1 MVSNIENGRDFSK
14 WIEITLLQM
23 RKVTRKLVISPTS
36 SSKKNDMDRACLD
49 QMIQECN
56 FRRKN
61 QGSLLD
67 FLTNLY

>member
-1 MVSNIENGRDFSK
+1 MAVIFQNGLKLRCFRWEKLPENLWSA
-14 WIEITLLQM
+14 LL
-23 RKVTRKLVISPTS
+23 VAV
-36 SSKKNDMDRACLD
+36 KKNDMDRACLD